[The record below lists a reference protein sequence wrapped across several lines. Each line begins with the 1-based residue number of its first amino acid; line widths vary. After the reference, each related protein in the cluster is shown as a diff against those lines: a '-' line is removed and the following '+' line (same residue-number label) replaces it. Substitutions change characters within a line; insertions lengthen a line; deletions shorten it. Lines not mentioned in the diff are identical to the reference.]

1 MSSEPKGPSS
11 SPVPLS
17 REQVDWLL
25 QTAPDES
32 LANAYVDVRSN
43 EPRNAQ
49 SRQQFEKSLEDKF
62 RIQLS
67 DAVERIWELPQVI
80 LKNAN
85 DEYVRLFVEARELF
99 VMGYFY
105 SCVAMCGIVG
115 EKLVKDLLR
124 STVLLTT
131 DGLADRPS
139 EDAFDQ
145 LERVDASAI
154 MRFLNKAQVL
164 GDEAAKAANSLI
176 ELRNKYAH
184 ARGKEPQADALES
197 IKKLHILVEGTVS
210 VLKSY
215 EIVEG
220 KLVQRASSV

>member
-1 MSSEPKGPSS
+1 
-11 SPVPLS
+11 
-17 REQVDWLL
+17 
-25 QTAPDES
+25 
-32 LANAYVDVRSN
+32 
-43 EPRNAQ
+43 
-49 SRQQFEKSLEDKF
+49 
-62 RIQLS
+62 LS

-124 STVLLTT
+124 STVVLAA
-131 DGLADRPS
+131 DGLAGRPS

-220 KLVQRASSV
+220 KLVLRASSV